1 MLNRPSCT
9 PDDPIGQ
16 GTEHLKAVEI
26 LYFAGNLLSVL
37 ATEVFLLTMVWKAA
51 FQPVL
56 SFSLMEAAAR
66 SRCHGKC

>member
-9 PDDPIGQ
+9 PDDPIGR

-26 LYFAGNLLSVL
+26 LYSAGNLLSVL

-56 SFSLMEAAAR
+56 SSSLMEAAAR